1 VTLEDKI
8 RDILGKRGGM
18 AATIGS
24 VPRDANLYEAG
35 LTSLSTVQIML
46 SLEEEFDVEFPESML
61 NRNSFA
67 SISEIQRRIEALVTK
82 RV

>member
-1 VTLEDKI
+1 LEDKI

-24 VPRDANLYEAG
+24 VAREANLYEAG

-67 SISEIQRRIEALVTK
+67 SISEIQRRIETLVAK